1 MKSKTLRTITIS
13 QAAILLLFLCLTF
26 GNEIVDIPHYIFGD
40 APTSYSQRLGEIG
53 IELSIFMI
61 VMATQIALFRTL
73 YKRIRILEGFIPI
86 CANCKKIRN
95 EKDQWQHMENY
106 ISQHS
111 LSEFTH
117 SICPDCARELYPEF
131 YKGKT

>member
-1 MKSKTLRTITIS
+1 MRNKTLRMIAIS
-13 QAAILLLFLCLTF
+13 QTGIFLLFLSLTF

-53 IELSIFMI
+53 IELSIFII
-61 VMATQIALFRTL
+61 VMAIQVVLFKIL
-73 YKRIRILEGFIPI
+73 YQRIRILEGIIPI

-95 EKDQWQHMENY
+95 EQDQWQHMETY
-106 ISQHS
+106 IAEHS
-111 LSEFTH
+111 HSEFSH
-117 SICPDCARELYPEF
+117 GMCPECARELYPEF